1 MIMNFICKELIIT
14 DDADFGCT
22 ITFTDSI
29 ESDDTQKSI
38 SEIIN
43 PNERYFTIQR
53 SYPEDFDEID
63 FYHIETSESDT
74 ELGYKDQIIF
84 YLKSNSVKIQWC
96 SDEVEIGINLN
107 NNEIAKLKRKIKNRF
122 DEKIIFL
129 DETK

>member
-1 MIMNFICKELIIT
+1 MNFICKELIIT

-29 ESDDTQKSI
+29 ESDNTEKSM

-43 PNERYFTIQR
+43 PNERFFTIQR
-53 SYPEDFDEID
+53 SYPEDYDEID

-84 YLKSNSVKIQWC
+84 YLNNKSIKIQWC
-96 SDEVEIGINLN
+96 SDEIEIGVDLDKK
-107 NNEIAKLKRKIKNRF
+107 EIARLKRKIKSRF
-122 DEKIIFL
+122 RERIIFF
-129 DETK
+129 DGTI